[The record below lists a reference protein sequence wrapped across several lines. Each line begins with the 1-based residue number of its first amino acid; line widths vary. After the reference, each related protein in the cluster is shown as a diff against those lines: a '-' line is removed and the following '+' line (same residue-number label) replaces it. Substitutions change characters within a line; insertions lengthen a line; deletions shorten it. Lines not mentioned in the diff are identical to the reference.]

1 MENLIEPVVLI
12 TGASGFIG
20 RHAQSHLLDAGFS
33 VRVLLRSETSF
44 ENDCHSKLKKYYG
57 NLTDAASLRKA
68 CEGVDCVVHLAGIA
82 HVNDAKKDCLHKI
95 NVNGTKL
102 LINAAIASK
111 VKKFVLVSSSLAVE
125 SMGDPDLSTAYGAT
139 KLMAEKLIMDEHI
152 KGNILGVVLR
162 PANVYGVGMR
172 GNIALLIRLISRGLV
187 PKLPTLEN
195 RVSML
200 GVNDLSLAIY
210 LSLKSERANGRT
222 YLVTDGQQYSIS
234 AIEREIY
241 GALGK
246 KMSRLEMPRVLLYSM
261 FSAADLLGRIL
272 RIFRLD
278 LPILG
283 NLNLRTYR
291 RLVSDDVFESNQIC
305 DELFFKP
312 QSTFHSELPKIV
324 GKIGNQ
330 N

>member
-1 MENLIEPVVLI
+1 MKSDTDCTVLV

-20 RHAQSHLLDAGFS
+20 RHTQAYLLEMGFT
-33 VRVLLRSETSF
+33 VRVLLRSNTMLRTDSHPKLQKYFGNITDVES
-44 ENDCHSKLKKYYG
+44 LKK
-57 NLTDAASLRKA
+57 A
-68 CEGVDCVVHLAGIA
+68 CDGVGYIVHLAGIA
-82 HVNDAKKDCLHKI
+82 HVNCDEDYAHEI
-95 NVNGTKL
+95 NVGGTKL
-102 LINAAIASK
+102 LLDAAIARN
-111 VKKFVLVSSSLAVE
+111 VEKFVLVSSSLAVE
-125 SMGDPDLSTAYGAT
+125 AKGDPDASTAYGAT

-200 GVNDLSLAIY
+200 GVNDLNLAIY

-291 RLVSDDVFESNQIC
+291 RLVSDNLFESNQIC
-305 DELFFKP
+305 DELSFKP

>member
-1 MENLIEPVVLI
+1 MENLIEPEVLI

-20 RHAQSHLLDAGFS
+20 RHAQAHLLDAGFS

-57 NLTDAASLRKA
+57 NLTDAGSLRKA
-68 CEGVDCVVHLAGIA
+68 CEGVDYVVHLAGIA
-82 HVNDAKKDCLHKI
+82 HVNEAKKDYLHKI

-111 VKKFVLVSSSLAVE
+111 VKKFVLISSSLAVE
-125 SMGDPDLSTAYGAT
+125 SMGDPDSSTAYGAT

-200 GVNDLSLAIY
+200 GVNDLNLAIY

-283 NLNLRTYR
+283 NINLRTYR
-291 RLVSDDVFESNQIC
+291 RLVSDNLFESNQIC
-305 DELFFKP
+305 DELFFEP
-312 QSTFHSELPKIV
+312 QSTFYSELPKIV
-324 GKIGNQ
+324 GKIGN
-330 N
+330 

>member
-1 MENLIEPVVLI
+1 MESKTDLTVLI

-20 RHAQSHLLDAGFS
+20 RYTQAHLLHMGFS
-33 VRVLLRSETSF
+33 VRVLLRSQTSF
-44 ENDCHSKLKKYYG
+44 ETDRHPKLQKYYG
-57 NLTDAASLRKA
+57 SVTDAESLREA
-68 CEGVDCVVHLAGIA
+68 CEGVDSVVHLAGIA
-82 HVNDAKKDCLHKI
+82 HANDRKKDYLHKI

-102 LINAAIASK
+102 LIDAAIAGN
-111 VKKFVLVSSSLAVE
+111 VKKFVLVSSSLATE
-125 SMGDPDLSTAYGAT
+125 AMDDSDAPTAYGTT
-139 KLMAEKLIMDEHI
+139 KLLSERLIMNEHE
-152 KGNILGVVLR
+152 KGNITGVILR
-162 PANVYGVGMR
+162 PVNVYGVGMR

-187 PKLPTLEN
+187 PRLPTLEN

-200 GVNDLSLAIY
+200 GVDDLSLAIY
-210 LSLKSERANGRT
+210 LSLKSEQANGKT

-246 KMSRLEMPRVLLYSM
+246 KMSRLAMPRMLLYFM
-261 FSAADLLGRIL
+261 FSAADLLGRVL
-272 RIFRLD
+272 RVFRFN

-291 RLVSDDVFESNQIC
+291 RLVSDNLFESNKIR

-312 QSTFHSELPKIV
+312 QSTFYSELPKIV
-324 GKIGNQ
+324 GKISH
-330 N
+330 

>member
-1 MENLIEPVVLI
+1 MENLIEPEVLI

-20 RHAQSHLLDAGFS
+20 RHAQAHLLDAGFS

-57 NLTDAASLRKA
+57 NLTDAGSLRKA
-68 CEGVDCVVHLAGIA
+68 CEGVDYVVHLAGIA
-82 HVNDAKKDCLHKI
+82 HVNEAKKDYLHKI

-125 SMGDPDLSTAYGAT
+125 SMGDPHSSTAYGAT

-162 PANVYGVGMR
+162 PANVYGAGMR

-283 NLNLRTYR
+283 NINLRTYR
-291 RLVSDDVFESNQIC
+291 RLVSDNLFESNQIC
-305 DELFFKP
+305 DELFFEP
-312 QSTFHSELPKIV
+312 QSTFYSELPKIV
-324 GKIGNQ
+324 GKIGN
-330 N
+330 

>member
-1 MENLIEPVVLI
+1 MKPATQNTVLI

-20 RHAQSHLLDAGFS
+20 RHAQAYLLDAGFS

-44 ENDCHSKLKKYYG
+44 ENDCHSKLEKYYG

-82 HVNDAKKDCLHKI
+82 HVNEATKNYLHKI

-172 GNIALLIRLISRGLV
+172 GNIALLIRLITKGLI
-187 PKLPTLEN
+187 PGLPALEN
-195 RVSML
+195 RLSMV
-200 GVNDLSLAIY
+200 GVNDLSRAIS
-210 LSLKSERANGRT
+210 LSIKSERANGRT

-234 AIEREIY
+234 AVERETY
-241 GALGK
+241 KVMGK
-246 KMSRLEMPRVLLYSM
+246 KMSGLKLPHMLLYLM
-261 FSAADLLGRIL
+261 FLVVDLLGRVL
-272 RIFRLD
+272 RVFKFN
-278 LPILG
+278 LPALG

-291 RLVSDDVFESNQIC
+291 RLVSDNLFNNNEIC
-305 DELFFKP
+305 DELSFKP
-312 QSTFHSELPKIV
+312 ESTFYSELPKIIK
-324 GKIGNQ
+324 KING
-330 N
+330 

>member
-1 MENLIEPVVLI
+1 MESDTDLKVLI

-20 RHAQSHLLDAGFS
+20 RHTQAYLLDMGFT
-33 VRVLLRSETSF
+33 VRVLLRSENTLRT
-44 ENDCHSKLKKYYG
+44 ENHPRLQKYYG
-57 NLTDAASLRKA
+57 NIRDIESLEVA
-68 CEGVDCVVHLAGIA
+68 CEGVDCIVHLAGIA
-82 HVNDAKKDCLHKI
+82 HVNCDEDYAHKI
-95 NVNGTKL
+95 NVGGTKL
-102 LINAAIASK
+102 LLDAAIARN
-111 VKKFVLVSSSLAVE
+111 VKKFILVSSSLAVE
-125 SMGDPDLSTAYGAT
+125 AMGDPDASTAYGAT
-139 KLMAEKLIMDEHI
+139 KLMAEKLIMDEHV
-152 KGNILGVVLR
+152 KGSIVGVVLR

-291 RLVSDDVFESNQIC
+291 RLVSDNLFESNQIC

>member
-20 RHAQSHLLDAGFS
+20 RHAQVYLLDAGFS

-57 NLTDAASLRKA
+57 NLTDAGSLRKA
-68 CEGVDCVVHLAGIA
+68 CEGVDYVVHLAGIA
-82 HVNDAKKDCLHKI
+82 HINEAKKDCLHKI

-125 SMGDPDLSTAYGAT
+125 SMGDPDSSTAYGAT

-162 PANVYGVGMR
+162 PANVYGAGMR

-200 GVNDLSLAIY
+200 GVNDLNLAIY

-283 NLNLRTYR
+283 NINLRTYR
-291 RLVSDDVFESNQIC
+291 RLVSDNLFESNQIC
-305 DELFFKP
+305 DELFFEP
-312 QSTFHSELPKIV
+312 QSTFYSELPKIV
-324 GKIGNQ
+324 GKIGN
-330 N
+330 

>member
-1 MENLIEPVVLI
+1 MENLTEPVVLI

-20 RHAQSHLLDAGFS
+20 RHAQAYLLDAGFS

-82 HVNDAKKDCLHKI
+82 HINEAKKDCLHKI

-111 VKKFVLVSSSLAVE
+111 VKKFVLISSSLAVE
-125 SMGDPDLSTAYGAT
+125 SMGDPDSSAAYGAT

-200 GVNDLSLAIY
+200 GVNDLNLAIY

-291 RLVSDDVFESNQIC
+291 RLVSDNLFESNQIC
-305 DELFFKP
+305 DELSFKP

>member
-1 MENLIEPVVLI
+1 MENLIEPEVLI

-20 RHAQSHLLDAGFS
+20 RHAQAHLLDAGFS

-57 NLTDAASLRKA
+57 NLTDAGSLRKA
-68 CEGVDCVVHLAGIA
+68 CEGVDYVVHLAGIA
-82 HVNDAKKDCLHKI
+82 HVNEAKKDYLHKI

-125 SMGDPDLSTAYGAT
+125 SMGDPHSSTAYGAT

-162 PANVYGVGMR
+162 PANVYGAGMR

-246 KMSRLEMPRVLLYSM
+246 KMSRLIYLMTSQNKPYKTT
-261 FSAADLLGRIL
+261 LG
-272 RIFRLD
+272 
-278 LPILG
+278 G
-283 NLNLRTYR
+283 C
-291 RLVSDDVFESNQIC
+291 VFE
-305 DELFFKP
+305 
-312 QSTFHSELPKIV
+312 KINETV
-324 GKIGNQ
+324 IITKE
-330 N
+330 

>member
-20 RHAQSHLLDAGFS
+20 RHAQVYLLDAGFS

-82 HVNDAKKDCLHKI
+82 HINEAKKDCLHKI

-125 SMGDPDLSTAYGAT
+125 SMGDPDSSAAYGAT
-139 KLMAEKLIMDEHI
+139 KLMAEKLIMDEHV
-152 KGNILGVVLR
+152 KGNIVGVVLR
-162 PANVYGVGMR
+162 PANVYGLGMR
-172 GNIALLIRLISRGLV
+172 GNIALLIRLITKGLI
-187 PKLPTLEN
+187 PALPVLEN
-195 RVSML
+195 RFSMV
-200 GVNDLSLAIY
+200 GVNDLSRAIS
-210 LSLKSERANGRT
+210 LSIKSERANGRT

-234 AIEREIY
+234 AVERETY
-241 GALGK
+241 KVMGK
-246 KMSRLEMPRVLLYSM
+246 KMSGLKLPHMLLYAI
-261 FSAADLLGRIL
+261 FLVVDLLGRVL
-272 RIFRLD
+272 RVLKFN
-278 LPILG
+278 LPALG
-283 NLNLRTYR
+283 NLNLRTYK
-291 RLVSDDVFESNQIC
+291 RLVSDNLFNSNEIC
-305 DELFFKP
+305 DELSFKP
-312 QSTFHSELPKIV
+312 ESTFYSELPRIIKKI
-324 GKIGNQ
+324 ND
-330 N
+330 

>member
-1 MENLIEPVVLI
+1 MENLIEPEVLI

-20 RHAQSHLLDAGFS
+20 RHAQAHLLDAGFS

-57 NLTDAASLRKA
+57 NLTDAGSLRKA
-68 CEGVDCVVHLAGIA
+68 CEGVDYVVHLAGIA
-82 HVNDAKKDCLHKI
+82 HVNEAKKDYLHKI

-125 SMGDPDLSTAYGAT
+125 SMGDPHSSTAYGAT

-162 PANVYGVGMR
+162 PANVYGAGMR

-200 GVNDLSLAIY
+200 GVNDLNLAIY

-283 NLNLRTYR
+283 NINLRTYR
-291 RLVSDDVFESNQIC
+291 RLVSDNLFESNQIC
-305 DELFFKP
+305 DELFFEP
-312 QSTFHSELPKIV
+312 QSTFYSELPKIV
-324 GKIGNQ
+324 GKIGN
-330 N
+330 